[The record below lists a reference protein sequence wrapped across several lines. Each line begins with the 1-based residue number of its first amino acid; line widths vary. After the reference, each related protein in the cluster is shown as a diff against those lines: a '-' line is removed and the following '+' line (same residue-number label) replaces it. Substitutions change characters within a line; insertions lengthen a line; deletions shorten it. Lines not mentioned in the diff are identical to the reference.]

1 MTLPIRFLPCYGHPG
16 RGTTMRAILM
26 TFLLIAMTVPAR
38 AADRVVHA
46 LKITTL
52 STMLADTGV
61 GEWGY
66 SALVEVDGRKIL
78 FDTGAHPDVVL
89 RNAKEMGVDLS
100 AVDTVVLSHNHDDH
114 TGGLIALRESVRRK
128 NPRALATALVG
139 AGIFEPRYDK
149 SGKDMNGLTPLRARH
164 LAEGGHF
171 EEKAGPVEIAP
182 GVWFTGPVP
191 RPNAETNWNPG
202 FKRKTATGLIDDDV
216 PEDSALIFVTDE
228 GIVILTGCGHA
239 GIMNLVDD
247 ARRIA
252 GDKPLLA
259 VIGGLHLFAKSDAV
273 LAASAAKM
281 QGLRYLLAA
290 HCTGIEATIKLRA
303 LLGLDRHTAVVA
315 AVGSSFT
322 LGKGIDALEIAGSP
336 TT

>member
-1 MTLPIRFLPCYGHPG
+1 
-16 RGTTMRAILM
+16 MRALLAM
-26 TFLLIAMTVPAR
+26 LLLIAAPAR
-38 AADRVVHA
+38 AAADPIVHA

-66 SALVEVDGRKIL
+66 SALVEVDGREIL

-89 RNAKEMGVDLS
+89 RNAKEMGIDLS
-100 AVDTVVLSHNHDDH
+100 KVDTVILSHNHDDH
-114 TGGLIALRESVRRK
+114 TGGLIALREAVMRK
-128 NPRALATALVG
+128 NRKALATALVG

-149 SGKDMNGLTPLRARH
+149 TGKDRNGLSPLRARYI
-164 LAEGGHF
+164 ADGGHF

-191 RPNAETNWNPG
+191 RPNQETNWQPG
-202 FKRKTATGLIDDDV
+202 LKRKTASGLVDDIV
-216 PEDSALIFVTDE
+216 PEDSALIFVTDQ

-247 ARRIA
+247 AHRIA

-281 QGLRYLLAA
+281 KGVRYLLAA

-303 LLGLDRHTAVVA
+303 LLGLNRHTAVVA

-322 LGKGIDALEIAGSP
+322 LGKGIDALDIAGSP
-336 TT
+336 TS

>member
-1 MTLPIRFLPCYGHPG
+1 
-16 RGTTMRAILM
+16 MRAILM
-26 TFLLIAMTVPAR
+26 AMMLVATTAPAR
-38 AADRVVHA
+38 AADHIVHA

-52 STMLADTGV
+52 STMLADVGV

-89 RNAKEMGVDLS
+89 RNAAEIGIDL
-100 AVDTVVLSHNHDDH
+100 ATVDTVILSHNHDDH
-114 TGGLIALRESVRRK
+114 TGGLIALREATMQK
-128 NPRALATALVG
+128 NPKALATALVG
-139 AGIFEPRYDK
+139 AGIFEPRYTK
-149 SGKDMNGLTPLRARH
+149 SGTDVNGLAPLRARYI
-164 LAEGGHF
+164 ADGGHF
-171 EEKAGPVEIAP
+171 EEKPGPVEIAP
-182 GVWFTGPVP
+182 GVWFSGPVP
-191 RPNAETNWNPG
+191 RPNNETNWQPG
-202 FKRKTATGLIDDDV
+202 LKRKTATGLIDDTV
-216 PEDSALIFVTDE
+216 PEDSALIFVTDQ

-239 GIMNLVDD
+239 AIMNLVDD

-252 GDKPLLA
+252 GNRPLLA

-281 QGLRYLLAA
+281 QGVRYLLAA
-290 HCTGIEATIKLRA
+290 HCTGIEATIKLRK

-336 TT
+336 TR

>member
-1 MTLPIRFLPCYGHPG
+1 
-16 RGTTMRAILM
+16 MRAILM
-26 TFLLIAMTVPAR
+26 AMMLVATTAPAR
-38 AADRVVHA
+38 AADHIVHA

-52 STMLADTGV
+52 STMLADVGV

-89 RNAKEMGVDLS
+89 RNAAEIGIDL
-100 AVDTVVLSHNHDDH
+100 ATVDTVILSHNHDDH
-114 TGGLIALRESVRRK
+114 TGGLIALREATMQK
-128 NPRALATALVG
+128 NPKALATALVG
-139 AGIFEPRYDK
+139 AGIFEPRYAK
-149 SGKDMNGLTPLRARH
+149 SGTDVNGLAPLRARYI
-164 LAEGGHF
+164 ADGGHF
-171 EEKAGPVEIAP
+171 EEKPGPVEIAP
-182 GVWFTGPVP
+182 GVWFSGPVP
-191 RPNAETNWNPG
+191 RPNNETNWQPG
-202 FKRKTATGLIDDDV
+202 LKRKTATGLIDDTV
-216 PEDSALIFVTDE
+216 PEDSALIFVTDQ

-252 GDKPLLA
+252 GNRPLLA

-281 QGLRYLLAA
+281 QGVRYLLAA
-290 HCTGIEATIKLRA
+290 HCTGIEATIKLRK

-336 TT
+336 TR

>member
-1 MTLPIRFLPCYGHPG
+1 
-16 RGTTMRAILM
+16 MRAM
-26 TFLLIAMTVPAR
+26 LIAMMLAAMAGPAW
-38 AADRVVHA
+38 AADHVVHA
-46 LKITTL
+46 LKVTTL
-52 STMLADTGV
+52 STMLADVGV

-66 SALVEVDGRKIL
+66 SALVEVDGRRIL

-89 RNAKEMGVDLS
+89 RNAKELGIDLS
-100 AVDTVVLSHNHDDH
+100 TVDTVILSHNHDDH
-114 TGGLIALRESVRRK
+114 TGGLIALREAEMRK
-128 NPRALATALVG
+128 NPKALATALVG

-149 SGKDMNGLTPLRARH
+149 TGKDVNGLMPLRARYI
-164 LAEGGHF
+164 ADGGHF
-171 EEKAGPVEIAP
+171 QEQPGPVEIAP

-191 RPNAETNWNPG
+191 RPNAETNWQPG
-202 FKRKTATGLIDDDV
+202 LKRKTAAGLVDDTV
-216 PEDSALIFVTDE
+216 PEDSALIFVTDQ

-273 LAASAAKM
+273 LAASAAKL
-281 QGLRYLLAA
+281 QGVHYLLAA

-303 LLGLDRHTAVVA
+303 LLGLDQHTAVVA

-322 LGKGIDALEIAGSP
+322 LGKGIDALKIAGSP
-336 TT
+336 TS

>member
-1 MTLPIRFLPCYGHPG
+1 
-16 RGTTMRAILM
+16 MRAILM
-26 TFLLIAMTVPAR
+26 AMMLVAIAAPAR
-38 AADRVVHA
+38 AADHVAHA

-52 STMLADTGV
+52 STMLADVGV

-89 RNAKEMGVDLS
+89 RNAKEMGIDLS
-100 AVDTVVLSHNHDDH
+100 TVDTVILSHNHDDH
-114 TGGLIALRESVRRK
+114 TGGLIALREAVMPK
-128 NPRALATALVG
+128 NPKALSTALVG
-139 AGIFEPRYDK
+139 AGIFEPRYNK
-149 SGKDMNGLTPLRARH
+149 SGKDVNGLTPLRARYI
-164 LAEGGHF
+164 ADGGHF
-171 EEKAGPVEIAP
+171 EEKAGPIEIVP

-191 RPNAETNWNPG
+191 RPNDETNWQPG
-202 FKRKTATGLIDDDV
+202 LKRKTTTGLVDDTV
-216 PEDSALIFVTDE
+216 PEDSALIFVTDQ

-273 LAASAAKM
+273 LSASAVKM
-281 QGLRYLLAA
+281 HGLRYLLAA

-322 LGKGIDALEIAGSP
+322 LGKGIDALDIAGSP
-336 TT
+336 TS

>member
-1 MTLPIRFLPCYGHPG
+1 
-16 RGTTMRAILM
+16 MRAILM
-26 TFLLIAMTVPAR
+26 AMMLVATTAPAR
-38 AADRVVHA
+38 AADHIVHA

-52 STMLADTGV
+52 STMLADVGV

-89 RNAKEMGVDLS
+89 RNAAEIGIDL
-100 AVDTVVLSHNHDDH
+100 ATVDTVILSHNHDDH
-114 TGGLIALRESVRRK
+114 TGGLIALREATMQK
-128 NPRALATALVG
+128 NPKALATALVG
-139 AGIFEPRYDK
+139 AGIFEPRYTK
-149 SGKDMNGLTPLRARH
+149 SGTDVNGLAPLRARYI
-164 LAEGGHF
+164 ADGGHF
-171 EEKAGPVEIAP
+171 EEKPGPVEIAP
-182 GVWFTGPVP
+182 GVWFSGPVP
-191 RPNAETNWNPG
+191 RPNNETNWQPG
-202 FKRKTATGLIDDDV
+202 LKRKTATGLIDDTV
-216 PEDSALIFVTDE
+216 PEDSALIFVTDQ

-252 GDKPLLA
+252 GNRPLLA

-281 QGLRYLLAA
+281 QGVRYLLAA
-290 HCTGIEATIKLRA
+290 HCTGIEATIKLRK

-336 TT
+336 TR

>member
-1 MTLPIRFLPCYGHPG
+1 MRWLLALILVLAAPAHAATGH
-16 RGTTMRAILM
+16 
-26 TFLLIAMTVPAR
+26 
-38 AADRVVHA
+38 VVHA

-52 STMLADTGV
+52 STMLADSGI

-89 RNAKEMGVDLS
+89 RNATELGMDLS
-100 AVDTVVLSHNHDDH
+100 TVETVILSHNHGDH
-114 TGGLIALRESVRRK
+114 TGGLIALREAEKPR
-128 NPRALATALVG
+128 NPKALSMAYVG
-139 AGIFEPRYDK
+139 AGIFEPRYNDK
-149 SGKDMNGLTPLRARH
+149 SQDLNGLTPIRARYE
-164 LAEGGHF
+164 ATGGRF
-171 EEKAGPVEIAP
+171 VEEPAPIEIAP

-191 RPNAETNWNPG
+191 RPNPETNWRPG
-202 FKRKTATGLIDDDV
+202 LTRRTAAGMVPDTV

-239 GIMNLVDD
+239 GIMNLIDD
-247 ARRIA
+247 SRRIA
-252 GDKPLLA
+252 GDRPLLA
-259 VIGGLHLFAKSDAV
+259 VIGGLHLFAKPDAV

-281 QGLRYLLAA
+281 KGLRYLLAA
-290 HCTGIEATIKLRA
+290 HCTGIEATIKLRR
-303 LLGLDRHTAVVA
+303 LLGLDEHAAVVA

-336 TT
+336 TR

>member
-1 MTLPIRFLPCYGHPG
+1 M
-16 RGTTMRAILM
+16 RGLLAMIL
-26 TFLLIAMTVPAR
+26 LLAAPAR
-38 AADRVVHA
+38 AASDHVVHA

-52 STMLADTGV
+52 STMLADTGI

-89 RNAKEMGVDLS
+89 RNAAEMGIDLS
-100 AVDTVVLSHNHDDH
+100 GVDELILSHNHDDH
-114 TGGLIALRESVRRK
+114 TGGLVALREAMAPK
-128 NPRALATALVG
+128 NPKALTIAYVG

-149 SGKDMNGLTPLRARH
+149 TGKAHNGLTPLRARYE
-164 LAEGGHF
+164 ADGGHF
-171 EEKAGPVEIAP
+171 VEEAGPVEIAP

-191 RPNAETNWNPG
+191 RPNNETNWNPG
-202 FKRKTATGLIDDDV
+202 LKRKTAAGLVDDSV
-216 PEDSALIFVTDE
+216 PEDSALIFVTDQ

-247 ARRIA
+247 AHRIA

-281 QGLRYLLAA
+281 QGVRYLLAA
-290 HCTGIEATIKLRA
+290 HCTGIEATIKLRK
-303 LLGLDRHTAVVA
+303 LLGLDRHSAVVA

-322 LGKGIDALEIAGSP
+322 LGKGIDALDIAGSP
-336 TT
+336 TS

>member
-1 MTLPIRFLPCYGHPG
+1 MAIPNEGVSA
-16 RGTTMRAILM
+16 MRAILM
-26 TFLLIAMTVPAR
+26 AMMLAALAGPAW
-38 AADRVVHA
+38 AADHIVHA
-46 LKITTL
+46 LRITTL

-66 SALVEVDGRKIL
+66 SALVEVDGRRIL

-89 RNAKEMGVDLS
+89 RNAKEMGIDLS
-100 AVDTVVLSHNHDDH
+100 TADTVILSHNHDDH
-114 TGGLIALRESVRRK
+114 TGGLIALREAAMRK
-128 NPRALATALVG
+128 NGKALATALVG

-149 SGKDMNGLTPLRARH
+149 TGKDVNGLTPLRARYI
-164 LAEGGHF
+164 ADGGHF
-171 EEKAGPVEIAP
+171 EERAGPVEIAP

-191 RPNAETNWNPG
+191 RPNAETNWQPG
-202 FKRKTATGLIDDDV
+202 LKRKAATGLIDDTV
-216 PEDSALIFVTDE
+216 PEDSALIFVTDQ

-322 LGKGIDALEIAGSP
+322 LGKGIDALDIAGSP
-336 TT
+336 TN

>member
-1 MTLPIRFLPCYGHPG
+1 MAIPNEGVSV
-16 RGTTMRAILM
+16 MRAILM
-26 TFLLIAMTVPAR
+26 AMMLAALAGPAW
-38 AADRVVHA
+38 AADNIVHA
-46 LKITTL
+46 LRITTL

-66 SALVEVDGRKIL
+66 SALVEVDGRRIL

-89 RNAKEMGVDLS
+89 RNAKEMGIDLS
-100 AVDTVVLSHNHDDH
+100 TADTVILSHNHDDH
-114 TGGLIALRESVRRK
+114 TGGLIALREAAMRK
-128 NPRALATALVG
+128 NGKALATALVG

-149 SGKDMNGLTPLRARH
+149 TGKDVNGLTPLRARYI
-164 LAEGGHF
+164 ADGGHF
-171 EEKAGPVEIAP
+171 EERAGPVEIAP

-191 RPNAETNWNPG
+191 RPNAETNWQPG
-202 FKRKTATGLIDDDV
+202 LKRKAATGLIDDTV
-216 PEDSALIFVTDE
+216 PEDSALIFVTDQ

-322 LGKGIDALEIAGSP
+322 LGKGIDALDIAGSP
-336 TT
+336 TN